1 MEMEPPPGYDLRPS
15 LPTLSDD
22 AIDRLNQ
29 FRVSDLQ
36 TLASNQGKST
46 SGNKVDLAYRIANRN
61 PPNHRKKI
69 EYKHTPNTQE
79 GIAARISELKQFDLN
94 DLKERCR
101 ELELSYSGS
110 KDDLSKKIAKWE
122 AKASSSRQQLAE
134 INQFRHPKGYSST
147 APEINQK
154 YKDDF
159 NLVDRFN
166 RRLSDI
172 AHEPKIASEMSR
184 VLISIVEFSLVQA
197 WAVCLEWNY
206 EGEET
211 EKRKSLPLK
220 KRFL

>member
-1 MEMEPPPGYDLRPS
+1 ML
-15 LPTLSDD
+15 
-22 AIDRLNQ
+22 
-29 FRVSDLQ
+29 
-36 TLASNQGKST
+36 
-46 SGNKVDLAYRIANRN
+46 
-61 PPNHRKKI
+61 
-69 EYKHTPNTQE
+69 
-79 GIAARISELKQFDLN
+79 
-94 DLKERCR
+94 R

-159 NLVDRFN
+159 N

-172 AHEPKIASEMSR
+172 AYEPKIASEMSR

-211 EKRKSLPLK
+211 ESLIEFCKNLADEMNDHYAN
-220 KRFL
+220 